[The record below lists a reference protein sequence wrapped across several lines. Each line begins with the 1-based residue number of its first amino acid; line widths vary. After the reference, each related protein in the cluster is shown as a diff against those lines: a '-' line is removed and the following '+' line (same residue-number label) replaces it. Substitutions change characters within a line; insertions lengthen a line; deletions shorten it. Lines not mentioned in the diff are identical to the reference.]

1 MCHFQDN
8 TSFHIETDSHTCKQV
23 VVDYPYENKSPYSF
37 VFTMRAISKEIEKDR
52 LAALCDLT
60 ALENAARE
68 KKEKEQ
74 AALDK
79 DARPHLC
86 LTGDHH
92 LS

>member
-1 MCHFQDN
+1 
-8 TSFHIETDSHTCKQV
+8 
-23 VVDYPYENKSPYSF
+23 
-37 VFTMRAISKEIEKDR
+37 MRAISKEIEKER